1 MFDEKDKLLL
11 RELLKDGRQPITELA
26 KKCRMTRQSIYARI
40 KELRK
45 KGIKFTI
52 DIDPNVIGLKIKAYI
67 LIIAEPQTEFR
78 KETDKIIKTFKE
90 ISQIHYLLG
99 RFDIIVEVVVRNI
112 EELRDVLRR
121 IQSLPAVKK
130 TETLMVYETTK
141 FDPKDPIRKLLE

>member
-26 KKCRMTRQSIYARI
+26 KKCGMTRQSIYARI

-112 EELRDVLRR
+112 DELRGVLRR

>member
-1 MFDEKDKLLL
+1 MFDGKDKLLL

-26 KKCRMTRQSIYARI
+26 KKCGVTRQSVYARI
-40 KELRK
+40 KELKK

-52 DIDPNVIGLKIKAYI
+52 DIDPDVLDLKIKAYI

-78 KETDKIIKTFKE
+78 KETDKIIKTFRE

-99 RFDIIVEVVVRNI
+99 RFDIIVEVIVRNI
-112 EELRDVLRR
+112 DELRDLLRR
-121 IQSLPAVKK
+121 IQRLPAVKK

-141 FDPKDPIRKLLE
+141 FDPKDPIRKLVE